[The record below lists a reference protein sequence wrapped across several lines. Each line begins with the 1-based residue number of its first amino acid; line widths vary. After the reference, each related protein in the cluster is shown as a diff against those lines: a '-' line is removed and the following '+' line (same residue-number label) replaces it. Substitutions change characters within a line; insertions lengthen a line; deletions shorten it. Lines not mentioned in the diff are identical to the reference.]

1 MTFRNSSGPYSLL
14 PRTPFS
20 GSCVFHQVSSPALLL
35 LTLPGDTSE
44 IRQSRL
50 ETVRLVTM
58 QLVQRLLLSRHSSR
72 IPPPHLRPAIL
83 QAILED
89 TYIDDGGVGAN
100 SPGDLST
107 LQLEIEKILNKGGFS
122 IKSWEKSGE
131 NGTSKYLGMSW
142 NRLKDLYSLKFRLN
156 LHKKSRGIPSGC
168 RSRL

>member
-1 MTFRNSSGPYSLL
+1 MCVPSGFFSSAPTPNPTWRYFRDQAIPFGDSASGDYATRAKVATVKTFISDS
-14 PRTPFS
+14 
-20 GSCVFHQVSSPALLL
+20 
-35 LTLPGDTSE
+35 
-44 IRQSRL
+44 
-50 ETVRLVTM
+50 
-58 QLVQRLLLSRHSSR
+58 
-72 IPPPHLRPAIL
+72 PPHLRPAIL

-122 IKSWEKSGE
+122 IKSWERSGE